1 MGRSSFVLRPCAPRD
16 SASTSCGDQLP
27 TWVRSRIE
35 QNVADNTLRFERIKK
50 IYEEFVEA
58 FGDAGA
64 EHVVIKG
71 FAQSPDFVEHPRFR
85 LQSDIDIYCPPE
97 SICRAREALSRARL
111 LQRLGCQ
118 RLRSFAGHD
127 SESAVGVARELLTIR
142 RFPLGF
148 ELHFCFWNERT
159 TPTSCP
165 GGLDQFWYRRVY
177 RRVDELRFPALDDLD
192 NLGYTALNLTR
203 NLFQEGTS
211 PHQIHELARF
221 LHTQADNEQFWERW
235 REAH

>member
-1 MGRSSFVLRPCAPRD
+1 MSKTPRGVSAALEALKFRGARREELGELDESEWDEVFSFCDLAHLTIPLLR
-16 SASTSCGDQLP
+16 SCGDQLP

-97 SICRAREALSRARL
+97 SICRAREALSR
-111 LQRLGCQ
+111 LGYSKGLDFTSQIIC
-118 RLRSFAGHD
+118 RAC
-127 SESAVGVARELLTIR
+127 SESAVGVARELLR
-142 RFPLGF
+142 SGD
-148 ELHFCFWNERT
+148 
-159 TPTSCP
+159 S
-165 GGLDQFWYRRVY
+165 
-177 RRVDELRFPALDDLD
+177 
-192 NLGYTALNLTR
+192 
-203 NLFQEGTS
+203 
-211 PHQIHELARF
+211 
-221 LHTQADNEQFWERW
+221 RW
-235 REAH
+235 V